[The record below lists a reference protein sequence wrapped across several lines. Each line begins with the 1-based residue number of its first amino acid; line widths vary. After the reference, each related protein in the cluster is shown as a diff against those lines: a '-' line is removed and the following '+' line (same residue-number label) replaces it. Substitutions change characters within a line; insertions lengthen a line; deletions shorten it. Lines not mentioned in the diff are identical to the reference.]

1 MYQIRPIRVED
12 NPAIAQVIRQV
23 SKEHGLAP
31 EDGFAVAD
39 PILDHLYEH
48 YQQAHAAYW
57 VITDHHEQILG
68 GGGISPLQ
76 GDASCL
82 ELQKM
87 YFRPALR
94 GQGFAKKLLELAFE
108 FAQQHGFNEIYL
120 ETTASLAAAV
130 KLYEKTGFA
139 YLDQPRG
146 NTGHS
151 AACEI
156 WMLKTLPLVDQDEIN
171 DDF

>member
-1 MYQIRPIRVED
+1 MYYIRPITQPD
-12 NPAIAQVIRQV
+12 NTAIAEIIRNV

-48 YQQAHAAYW
+48 YQQDRAAYW
-57 VITDHHEQILG
+57 VITDTDGHIHG

-76 GDASCL
+76 GDTRCL

-87 YFRPALR
+87 YFLNTIR
-94 GQGFAKKLLELAFE
+94 GQGLAKKLLEQAFE
-108 FAQQHGFNEIYL
+108 FSLQHGFNEIYL
-120 ETTASLAAAV
+120 ETTACLSNAV
-130 KLYEKTGFA
+130 KLYEKMGFV

-156 WMLKTLPLVDQDEIN
+156 WMLKTLN
-171 DDF
+171 

>member
-1 MYQIRPIRVED
+1 MYQIRPIAVQD
-12 NPAIAQVIRQV
+12 NANIAQIIREV

-39 PILDHLYEH
+39 PILDHLFEH
-48 YQQAHAAYW
+48 YQQDHAAYW
-57 VITDHHEQILG
+57 VICDKQGTIYG

-76 GDASCL
+76 GDTNCL

-87 YFRPALR
+87 YFSTAIR
-94 GQGFAKKLLELAFE
+94 GQGFAKQLLNLAFD
-108 FAQQHGFNEIYL
+108 FAQQHGFNEVYL

-130 KLYEKTGFA
+130 KLYEKTGFV

-156 WMLKTLPLVDQDEIN
+156 WMLKTL
-171 DDF
+171 

>member
-1 MYQIRPIRVED
+1 MYQIRPICIED
-12 NPAIAQVIRQV
+12 NAAIAQVIREV

-39 PILDHLYEH
+39 PILDDLYQH
-48 YQQAHAAYW
+48 YQQKHAAYW
-57 VITDHHEQILG
+57 VISDANGKIHG

-76 GDASCL
+76 ADAQCL

-87 YFRPALR
+87 YFSQALR
-94 GQGFAKKLLELAFE
+94 GQGLAQQLLELAFN
-108 FAQQHGFNEIYL
+108 FAQQQGFNEIYL
-120 ETTASLAAAV
+120 ETTAGLAAAV
-130 KLYEKTGFA
+130 KLYEKNGFV
-139 YLDQPRG
+139 YLEQPRG

-156 WMLKTLPLVDQDEIN
+156 WMLKTLALDNKD
-171 DDF
+171 